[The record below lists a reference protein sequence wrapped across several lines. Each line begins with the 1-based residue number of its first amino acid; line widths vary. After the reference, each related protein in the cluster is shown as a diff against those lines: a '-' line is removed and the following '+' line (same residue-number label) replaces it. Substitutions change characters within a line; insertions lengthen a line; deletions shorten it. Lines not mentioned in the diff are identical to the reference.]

1 MDDDLRARI
10 EGGTAFARTLGATL
24 VEVADGSAVLR
35 LDAAPELHNHVG
47 GPHAATLFGLGE
59 TAAAAVVI
67 TVFAD
72 LIDAGAVPLIKSA
85 AIGYT
90 AIATGVVLASAHLA
104 GDGGDGVRES
114 VATRGVAV
122 FPVEVVFRRE
132 DDGVETATMT
142 AQMALKQ
149 R

>member
-10 EGGTAFARTLGATL
+10 EGATAFARTLGATL
-24 VEVADGSAVLR
+24 VEVADGTAVLR
-35 LDAAPELHNHVG
+35 LDAAPELHNHLG

-72 LIDAGAVPLIKSA
+72 LVGAGVVPLIKSA
-85 AIGYT
+85 TIHYQ
-90 AIATGVVLASAHLA
+90 AIATGVMLATAHLT
-104 GDGGDGVRES
+104 GDGEDGVRES
-114 VATRGVAV
+114 VAARGVAV

-132 DDGVETATMT
+132 YDGVGTATMT
-142 AQMALKQ
+142 AQMALK
-149 R
+149 RG

>member
-72 LIDAGAVPLIKSA
+72 LVDAGAVPLIKSA

>member
-10 EGGTAFARTLGATL
+10 EGATAFARTLGATL
-24 VEVADGSAVLR
+24 VEVADGTAVLR
-35 LDAAPELHNHVG
+35 LDAAPELHNHLG

-72 LIDAGAVPLIKSA
+72 LVGAGVVPLIKSA
-85 AIGYT
+85 TINYQ
-90 AIATGVVLASAHLA
+90 AIATGVMLATAHLT
-104 GDGGDGVRES
+104 GDGEDGVRES

-132 DDGVETATMT
+132 NDGVETATMT
-142 AQMALKQ
+142 AQMALK
-149 R
+149 RG